1 MKKTKFGS
9 YCINGIAEGCKH
21 CVKGEKL
28 VLFITGICSRDCKYC
43 SLSNLRKNIDKIWA
57 NERECQKIEEVI
69 NEAEDSKAD
78 SAGIT
83 GGDPILK
90 LERTIEYAS
99 DLKKKFGKE
108 FQIHIYLPTKTV
120 DNEKLKKLA
129 KVIDEV
135 RFHPSFL
142 CEEQEKSEDIK
153 KIKLAKNFFKK
164 ENIGIEM
171 PMIPD
176 QKEEIL
182 DFILSIQDEIS
193 FVNLNEFEIGE
204 SNFEYITSKYTL
216 KKGGYVVS
224 GSKEAGIWVLKE
236 LEKNNSR
243 LKVHLCT
250 ADTKNN
256 YQYRNRLKLHKILPF
271 GKRTEDGTVIYLAV
285 SSDVKELNE
294 RYPNESCIDKSQ
306 NRLIISEKLARKLL
320 KDYKIEKVEEFP
332 TYDRIEIEKE
342 YIN

>member
-9 YCINGIAEGCKH
+9 YCINGIAKGCRH
-21 CVKGEKL
+21 CVKGKKL
-28 VLFITGICSRDCKYC
+28 VLFITGICPRNCEYC

-57 NERECQKIEEVI
+57 NERECQKIDEVI
-69 NEAEDSKAD
+69 QEAEESKSD

-83 GGDPILK
+83 GGDPSLK

-108 FQIHIYLPTKTV
+108 FQIHIYLPTNLI
-120 DNEKLKKLA
+120 DREKLMRLS

-135 RFHPSFL
+135 RFHPAFL
-142 CEEQEKSEDIK
+142 CKKEKRQEDIE
-153 KIKLAKNFFKK
+153 KIKLAKEFFKK

-176 QKEEIL
+176 KKEEIL
-182 DFILSIQDEIS
+182 GFILNLEKEIG

-204 SNFEYITSKYTL
+204 SNFEFITSKYEL
-216 KKGGYVVS
+216 KEGGYVVS

-236 LEKNNSR
+236 LEKNNSK

-250 ADTKNN
+250 ADTKKN
-256 YQYRNRLKLHKILPF
+256 YQYRNRLKLHETLPF
-271 GKRTEDGTVIYLAV
+271 
-285 SSDVKELNE
+285 
-294 RYPNESCIDKSQ
+294 
-306 NRLIISEKLARKLL
+306 
-320 KDYKIEKVEEFP
+320 
-332 TYDRIEIEKE
+332 
-342 YIN
+342 